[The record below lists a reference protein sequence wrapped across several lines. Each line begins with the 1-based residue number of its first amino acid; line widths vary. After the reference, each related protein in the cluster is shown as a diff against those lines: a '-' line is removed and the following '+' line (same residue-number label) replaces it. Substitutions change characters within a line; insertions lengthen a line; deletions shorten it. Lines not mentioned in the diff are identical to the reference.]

1 MAYCGKCGNQIE
13 EGVKFCPACGAALQ
27 VAQPETVQPEPQQP
41 VQPET
46 TAEEKLQQATQTID
60 SVAQKL
66 GNTADHSAEYDKT
79 DAEANKVMALLSY
92 FGFLVIVPILA
103 AKHSPYARFH
113 ANQGLVLFLAMLV
126 YAIADGIVTA
136 ILRAVLYSGLGLWGI
151 YSMCS
156 SIINLLYVGF
166 TIFAIIGIINVLNGR
181 AKDLPIIGK
190 YRVLK

>member
-1 MAYCGKCGNQIE
+1 MAYCGKCGTQIE

-41 VQPET
+41 VQPEP

-66 GNTADHSAEYDKT
+66 GNTADHSPFVRY
-79 DAEANKVMALLSY
+79 
-92 FGFLVIVPILA
+92 
-103 AKHSPYARFH
+103 H
-113 ANQGLVLFLAMLV
+113 ANQGVVLLLAMIG
-126 YAIADGIVTA
+126 YSIADGIVTA
-136 ILRAVLYSGLGLWGI
+136 ILRAILYKGLGLWSI

>member
-1 MAYCGKCGNQIE
+1 MAYCGKCGTQIE
-13 EGVKFCPACGAALQ
+13 ESVKFCPACGAALQ
-27 VAQPETVQPEPQQP
+27 VANPETVQPEPQQP
-41 VQPET
+41 VQPEP

-66 GNTADHSAEYDKT
+66 GNTADHSAEYDKI
-79 DAEANKVMALLSY
+79 DAEANKAIALLSY
-92 FGFLVIVPILA
+92 FGILVLVPIFA
-103 AKHSPYARFH
+103 AKHSPFVRYH
-113 ANQGLVLFLAMLV
+113 ANQGVVLLLAMLG
-126 YAIADGIVTA
+126 YSIADGIVTA
-136 ILRAVLYSGLGLWGI
+136 ILRAILYKGLGLWSI

>member
-1 MAYCGKCGNQIE
+1 MAYCGKCGNQID

-41 VQPET
+41 VQPEP

-60 SVAQKL
+60 S
-66 GNTADHSAEYDKT
+66 
-79 DAEANKVMALLSY
+79 MALLSY
-92 FGFLVIVPILA
+92 FGILVLVPIFA
-103 AKHSPYARFH
+103 AKHSPFVRYH
-113 ANQGLVLFLAMLV
+113 ANQGVVLLLAMLG
-126 YAIADGIVTA
+126 YSIADGIVTA
-136 ILRAVLYSGLGLWGI
+136 ILRAILYKGLGLWSI